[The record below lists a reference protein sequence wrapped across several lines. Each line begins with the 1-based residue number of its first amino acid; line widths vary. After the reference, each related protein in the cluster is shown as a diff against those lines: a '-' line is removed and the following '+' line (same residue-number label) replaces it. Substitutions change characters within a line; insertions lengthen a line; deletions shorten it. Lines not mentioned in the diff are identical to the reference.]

1 MFGIQD
7 IILFCVVIASLAGG
21 ILLPR
26 VGELFQPF
34 ILYLLMILLYL
45 SFLSIRLDAIRRTFS
60 GQARDIARL
69 SILKLIAFPVATY
82 LIFLLVAPAYA
93 PSALLLAGSSTG
105 AVAPFI
111 STLVAANGPLVI
123 AMVVISSLLV
133 PFILPLL
140 VKLIMGQ
147 TMEIPLAVMVQMLA
161 AMIFIPLA
169 ASEAT
174 RRFLPG
180 AVPLIIKGR
189 YAMSLMLFTGTNMGV
204 FSKYS
209 DYFYSHPGAILAAT
223 GMSVLIGAVLFGMG
237 IFSLGRA
244 STEDRLAAAISVA
257 NINSVLIVV
266 FAARFFGPLE
276 TMVAA
281 MFLIPF
287 YGLIVPLRIFQR
299 RHSRG

>member
-26 VGELFQPF
+26 VGEVFQPF

-45 SFLSIRLDAIRRTFS
+45 SFLSIRLDAIRRTLRE
-60 GQARDIARL
+60 QAKDIARL
-69 SILKLIAFPVATY
+69 SIVKLIAFPVAIY
-82 LIFLLVAPAYA
+82 LLFLLFFPAYA

-111 STLVAANGPLVI
+111 SMLVAANGPLVI

-140 VKLIMGQ
+140 AKLILGQ
-147 TMEIPLAVMVQMLA
+147 TMAIPLAVMVQMLA

-169 ASEAT
+169 VSEAT
-174 RRFLPG
+174 RQFLPG

-189 YAMSLMLFTGTNMGV
+189 YAMSLLLFTGTNMGV

-209 DYFYSHPGAILAAT
+209 DYFYSHPGAILAAA

-244 STEDRLAAAISVA
+244 SAEDRLAAAISVA

-276 TMVAA
+276 TMVSA
-281 MFLIPF
+281 MYLIPF

-299 RHSRG
+299 RHSRR

>member
-60 GQARDIARL
+60 EQARDIARL
-69 SILKLIAFPVATY
+69 SILKLIAFPVAIY
-82 LIFLLVAPAYA
+82 LIVLLIAPAYA

-111 STLVAANGPLVI
+111 SIMVAANGPLVI

-133 PFILPLL
+133 PFVLPLL
-140 VKLIMGQ
+140 VKLILGQ
-147 TMEIPLAVMVQMLA
+147 TMAIPLAVMVQMLA

-180 AVPLIIKGR
+180 AVPLIIRGR

-204 FSKYS
+204 FSQYS

-244 STEDRLAAAISVA
+244 STENRLAAAISVA

-299 RHSRG
+299 RHSRR

>member
-26 VGELFQPF
+26 VGEVFQPF

-45 SFLSIRLDAIRRTFS
+45 SFLSIRLDAIRRTLREE
-60 GQARDIARL
+60 AKDIARL
-69 SILKLIAFPVATY
+69 SIVKLIAFPVAIY
-82 LIFLLVAPAYA
+82 LLFLLFFPAYA

-111 STLVAANGPLVI
+111 SMLVAANGPLVI

-140 VKLIMGQ
+140 AKLILGQ
-147 TMEIPLAVMVQMLA
+147 TMAIPLAVMVQMLA

-169 ASEAT
+169 VSEAT

-189 YAMSLMLFTGTNMGV
+189 YAMSLLLFTGTNMGV

-209 DYFYSHPGAILAAT
+209 DYFYSHPGAILAAA
-223 GMSVLIGAVLFGMG
+223 GMSALIGAVLFGMG

-276 TMVAA
+276 TMVSA
-281 MFLIPF
+281 MYLIPF

-299 RHSRG
+299 RHSRR

>member
-60 GQARDIARL
+60 GQALDIARL

>member
-7 IILFCVVIASLAGG
+7 LILFCVVIASLAGG

-26 VGELFQPF
+26 MGEVFQPF
-34 ILYLLMILLYL
+34 ILYLLMVLLYL
-45 SFLSIRLDAIRRTFS
+45 SFLSIRLDAIWRTLRE
-60 GQARDIARL
+60 QAKDVVRL
-69 SILKLIAFPVATY
+69 SFLKLIAFPVAIY
-82 LIFLLVAPAYA
+82 LLFLFFFPAYA

-111 STLVAANGPLVI
+111 ATLVAANGPLVI

-140 VKLIMGQ
+140 VKLILGQ
-147 TMEIPLAVMVQMLA
+147 TMEIPLLVMIEMLA
-161 AMIFIPLA
+161 MMIFIPLA

-180 AVPLIIKGR
+180 VIPLILKGR
-189 YAMSLMLFTGTNMGV
+189 YVMSLMIFTGTNMGV

-209 DYFYSHPGAILAAT
+209 DYLYRHPDTILAAA
-223 GMSVLIGAVLFGMG
+223 GMSVLIGVILFGMG
-237 IFSLGRA
+237 IFSMGRA
-244 STEDRLAAAISVA
+244 SAGDRLAAAISVA
-257 NINSVLIVV
+257 NINSVVIIV

-276 TMVAA
+276 PTVAA
-281 MFLIPF
+281 MYLIPF
-287 YGLIVPLRIFQR
+287 YGLIIPLRIFQYR
-299 RHSRG
+299 NSQT